1 MNSGVEATSVISA
14 TTNGSERMRI
24 DSSGNVKQNSVN
36 TSTNVGYSV
45 NNGTYDAIALGTG
58 GFGVN
63 GGAAT
68 DGGIRAYN
76 NLLFGTGA
84 SATERM
90 RIDSS
95 GNALFNCTTS
105 DPVGGNVT
113 GSALLQYGGASM
125 SRNNTPALDLNRM
138 TSDGEILRLRK
149 NGTTVGSIGTHSG
162 GGTYFYRQFR

>member
-1 MNSGVEATSVISA
+1 MVGTMRSVHV
-14 TTNGSERMRI
+14 R
-24 DSSGNVKQNSVN
+24 
-36 TSTNVGYSV
+36 
-45 NNGTYDAIALGTG
+45 
-58 GFGVN
+58 
-63 GGAAT
+63 
-68 DGGIRAYN
+68 
-76 NLLFGTGA
+76 
-84 SATERM
+84 TERM

-149 NGTTVGSIGTHSG
+149 NGTTVGSIGVALVAV
-162 GGTYFYRQFR
+162 FI